1 MKDFKGKI
9 AVITGAGRGM
19 GRGIALHCAKKGMK
33 VVLADIRLESLTS
46 TEADLQALGAETL
59 LMQTDVS
66 RLADVENLAK
76 KSYEKFGAVDLLV
89 NNAGVA
95 AASTV
100 LQSSLDDWN
109 WVMGVNFYG
118 MLYGIRAFVPRM
130 IEQDT
135 VGYVVNIASMAG
147 VVEAIDAYHVSKQ
160 AAVAL
165 TESLYHELADSA
177 PQIKVSV
184 YLPGLVNTELYRAE
198 DRDRHV
204 STKPIVHRIPTMS
217 IRI

>member
-19 GRGIALHCAKKGMK
+19 GRGIAYHCGKKGMK
-33 VVLADIRLESLTS
+33 IVLADIRLESLTS

-59 LMQTDVS
+59 LVQTDVS

-76 KSYEKFGAVDLLV
+76 KSYEKFGVVDLLV
-89 NNAGVA
+89 NNAGVS

-100 LQSSLDDWN
+100 LESSLDDWN
-109 WVMGVNFYG
+109 WIMGVNFYG

-135 VGYVVNIASMAG
+135 VICC
-147 VVEAIDAYHVSKQ
+147 E
-160 AAVAL
+160 
-165 TESLYHELADSA
+165 
-177 PQIKVSV
+177 
-184 YLPGLVNTELYRAE
+184 YRV
-198 DRDRHV
+198 DGRG
-204 STKPIVHRIPTMS
+204 S
-217 IRI
+217 